1 MKIDLHKNPRSL
13 LVGDLALFEAKSVN
27 VHEQEAIASYIL
39 TQKWFGPIAKAHGLN
54 TAALSDE
61 GTPSRVAAE
70 LCWLTLQS
78 AYDRIRET
86 DKEPDWLK
94 LLPLEAVR
102 RLEKLW
108 LIGDGPDQY
117 KIVPILPHTGFG
129 YVVLSD
135 GLVEQIDEAFGLP
148 RLNGVAQLGLIHD
161 PTVSK
166 DGWRQYPQSF
176 RHTRYLHSLDV
187 HAIATLIGKTV
198 DLSEEQL
205 LILRVATQSHDALT
219 PAGGDSIKAIDNEAF
234 DEDKH
239 YPDLFKRPEWKK
251 FRDGYGLSETELA
264 KIILGQ
270 GLLGSILDVSDKLA
284 YVGRDLEMFLRQN
297 PAGQSAWENY
307 GDVYDRITTI
317 LGDNHYPCSVWE
329 CTCLVNG
336 ELVFTDSERLADF
349 LCMRALMFK
358 ILYNNASARFYEAG
372 FAEEVVRDMY
382 LRKVLTRNA
391 LVNMIDVDLSLVIGK
406 ELAVKYFYN
415 EVNLSVAE
423 SPRVLQFET
432 KLQAFNFERQLA
444 AVEPET
450 MTHYE
455 FIKSASTSCL
465 QTFKVLHDGY
475 VVPFGQACPAQA
487 LDVASISGDSN
498 PHKVFVYDLSALC
511 KNAKLNKR
519 LLRRRNTRIKE

>member
-1 MKIDLHKNPRSL
+1 MKTNLHGNPRPL
-13 LVGDLALFEAKSVN
+13 LAGDLALFEAKNVN
-27 VHEQEAIASYIL
+27 AYEQEAIALYVL
-39 TQKWFGPIAKAHGLN
+39 TQKWFEPIAQAHDLN
-54 TAALSDE
+54 TVALSD
-61 GTPSRVAAE
+61 GGISSRVLSE
-70 LCWLTLQS
+70 LCWLTLQN
-78 AYDRIRET
+78 AYNRIRET
-86 DKEPDWLK
+86 DKEPDWLG

-117 KIVPILPHTGFG
+117 KIVPILPHTGVG
-129 YVVLSD
+129 YVVFSG
-135 GLVEQIDEAFGLP
+135 GLVEQIDEAFGWH

-166 DGWRQYPQSF
+166 DGWRQYPQTF

-187 HAIATLIGKTV
+187 HAIATLIGRMV
-198 DLSEEQL
+198 DLPDEQL
-205 LILRVATQSHDALT
+205 LMLRVAAQSHDALT
-219 PAGGDSIKAIDNEAF
+219 PAGGDSIKAIDSDAF
-234 DEDKH
+234 DEDGH

-284 YVGRDLEMFLRQN
+284 YVGRDLEKFLYQN
-297 PAGQSAWENY
+297 PTGQSAWEDH
-307 GDVYDRITTI
+307 GDVYDHITTI
-317 LGDNHYPCSVWE
+317 LNDNHYPCSVWE

-372 FAEEVVRDMY
+372 FVEEVARDMY
-382 LRKVLTRNA
+382 LRKVLTRKA
-391 LVNMIDVDLSLVIGK
+391 LIAMTDIELSLVIGK
-406 ELAVKYFYN
+406 ELSVKYFCN
-415 EVNLSVAE
+415 EVDLSGDEA
-423 SPRVLQFET
+423 PKVLQFET
-432 KLQAFNFERQLA
+432 KLQAFDFERQLA
-444 AVEPET
+444 VAEPGT

-465 QTFKVLHDGY
+465 QTFKVLHNGH
-475 VVPFGQACPAQA
+475 VVPFRQACPAYA
-487 LDVASISGDSN
+487 FDIASISGDRN

-511 KNAKLNKR
+511 KNAELSKR
-519 LLRRRNTRIKE
+519 LLQRRNTRIRE